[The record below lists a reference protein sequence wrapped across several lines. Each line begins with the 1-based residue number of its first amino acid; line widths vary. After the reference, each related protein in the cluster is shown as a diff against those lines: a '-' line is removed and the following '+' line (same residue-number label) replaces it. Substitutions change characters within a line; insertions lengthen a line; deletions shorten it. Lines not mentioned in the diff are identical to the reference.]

1 MKTTMSL
8 CRVLMGILFIVLIS
22 IPLYA
27 KDDKINPKEPGV
39 YIKTDK
45 ALKRL
50 LPNIIFDEQNLI
62 FIESNNPPHF
72 FLKDVKYFVVF
83 GKYDLSVLTLNPML
97 FAGPSSLG
105 KPRFIFGKNETI
117 ETKKIGTDLYMVKPK
132 GLLGRGYYSLWI
144 NDSAWDLFLD

>member
-1 MKTTMSL
+1 MKTTISR
-8 CRVLMGILFIVLIS
+8 CRILIGILLIIMIS
-22 IPLYA
+22 VPLYA

-39 YIKTDK
+39 YIKTNK

-50 LPNIIFDEQNLI
+50 LPNIIFNEQNLI

-72 FLKDVKYFVVF
+72 FLRDLQHFVVY

-97 FAGPSSLG
+97 FTGPSPLG
-105 KPRFIFGKNETI
+105 KGRFIFGKNETI
-117 ETKKIGTDLYMVKPK
+117 ETKKIGTDLYTVKPK